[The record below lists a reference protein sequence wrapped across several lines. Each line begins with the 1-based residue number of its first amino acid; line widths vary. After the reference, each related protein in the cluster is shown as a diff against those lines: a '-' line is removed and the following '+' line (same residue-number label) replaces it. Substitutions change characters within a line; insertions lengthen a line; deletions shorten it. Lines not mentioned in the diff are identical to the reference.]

1 MKTYE
6 ELEKE
11 NKEMYI
17 ILNRIN
23 RQMTVTFDDLINIK
37 KLFNHGV

>member
-6 ELEKE
+6 QLEKE

-23 RQMTVTFDDLINIK
+23 RQMTVTFDDLLNIK
-37 KLFNHGV
+37 KIL